1 MPENGASRKV
11 SRIAPGLSFHSHP
24 HRTLQFIICN
34 AKSITFG
41 TEIHHCKIHHFNAH
55 SYLLK
60 QQLFFFR
67 PKNLLKKQLFFFRPK
82 HLLKK
87 QLFFFRPKNL
97 LKKQLDHSVRRG
109 VISMKIADPIYYSTG
124 TVLNQPKVKAADW
137 LEKCPECDWLK
148 GGLHIPP

>member
-60 QQLFFFR
+60 
-67 PKNLLKKQLFFFRPK
+67 P
-82 HLLKK
+82 